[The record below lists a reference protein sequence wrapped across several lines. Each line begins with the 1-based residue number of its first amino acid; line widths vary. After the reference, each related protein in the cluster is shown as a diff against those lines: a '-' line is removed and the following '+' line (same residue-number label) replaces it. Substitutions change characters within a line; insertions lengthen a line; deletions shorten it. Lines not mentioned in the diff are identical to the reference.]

1 MLRHRSWLPH
11 APPPALAPLQLVAE
25 VAERRAFLE
34 EMRALGQGARH
45 APAITAEI
53 SQRLRQLEGLGVK

>member
-1 MLRHRSWLPH
+1 MPH
-11 APPPALAPLQLVAE
+11 AGNVPPTLGSGRPQLVAE

-34 EMRALGQGARH
+34 EMRALGRGARH
-45 APAITAEI
+45 APAIMAEI